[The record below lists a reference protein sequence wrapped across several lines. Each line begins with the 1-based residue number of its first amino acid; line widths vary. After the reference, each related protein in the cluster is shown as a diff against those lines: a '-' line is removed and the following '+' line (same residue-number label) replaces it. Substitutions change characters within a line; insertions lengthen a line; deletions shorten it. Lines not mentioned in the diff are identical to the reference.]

1 MDPDGTYFTA
11 YRMFLILLLMMN
23 VIYTIGDTA
32 AEMSDS
38 RIKALAANSD
48 KHEKNI
54 EKLFLKSDKF
64 SICMQTGSVITA
76 LLFYA
81 LAAPAV
87 YLQMQQFLQNSF
99 SAVLM
104 WSDAVSLAAAV
115 LLIGAVLVLFGR
127 LVPRIVTLE
136 KAESVV
142 ESLLW
147 AIQACYLLM
156 LPFSAVLSF
165 LAGLT
170 VRIFGITN
178 AEKTENVT
186 EEEIRMLVDAS
197 NEIGEI
203 EQTEKDMINSIFEF
217 DDTTVSE
224 VMTHR
229 TEVCALDQHTTI
241 AAAIQ
246 TFVESGHSRMPVYD
260 GGIDT
265 VIGLLYAKDMLKLA
279 DNRDAMENII
289 KVYVRPAMFV
299 PESMRCDELMKAFK
313 SNKVQIAVVVDEYG
327 GTSGVVTMEDLLET
341 IFGSIQDEYDHEEA
355 ESARISDNCF
365 ILDGSLSLD
374 EVERIL
380 QTDFVSEEESEEYD
394 TLCGLLMHKLDRIP
408 EEWERPVVKF
418 DEVCFTV
425 IEMDDRFMSKIK
437 AEIIPK
443 PLNDDN

>member
-11 YRMFLILLLMMN
+11 YRLFLVLLLMMN
-23 VIYTIGDTA
+23 AVYTIGDTT

-48 KHEKNI
+48 KHEKTI
-54 EKLFLKSDKF
+54 EKLFLKTGKF
-64 SICMQTGSVITA
+64 SICMQAGSVIIP

-81 LAAPAV
+81 MAAPAV
-87 YLQMQQFLQNSF
+87 YLQMTEFLQNRL
-99 SAVLM
+99 SASLM
-104 WSDAVSLAAAV
+104 WLPIAAAV
-115 LLIGAVLVLFGR
+115 LLIGALLLLFGR
-127 LVPRIVTLE
+127 IVPRIITLE
-136 KAESVV
+136 KAETVV
-142 ESLLW
+142 ESCLW
-147 AIQACYLLM
+147 AIQVCYLIM
-156 LPFSAVLSF
+156 LPFSWLLSI
-165 LAGLT
+165 LAGFI
-170 VRIFGITN
+170 VRVFGVTN
-178 AEKTENVT
+178 AEKPENVT

-241 AAAIQ
+241 SQAIQ

-260 GGIDT
+260 GGIDS

-279 DNRDAMENII
+279 DNRDAMDNII

-313 SNKVQIAVVVDEYG
+313 GKKVQIAVVVDEYG

-341 IFGSIQDEYDHEEA
+341 IVGSIQDEYDHEEA
-355 ESARISDNCF
+355 ESSRISDNCF

-408 EEWERPVVKF
+408 EEWEHPVVKF

-443 PLNDDN
+443 PIDAEN